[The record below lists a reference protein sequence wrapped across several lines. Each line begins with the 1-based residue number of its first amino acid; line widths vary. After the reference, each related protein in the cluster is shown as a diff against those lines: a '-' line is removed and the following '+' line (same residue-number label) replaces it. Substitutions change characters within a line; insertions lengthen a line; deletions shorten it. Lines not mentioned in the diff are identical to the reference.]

1 MSACRHDAA
10 QGANPE
16 FAPHLTGSQVQC
28 ADCGV
33 IFPNDRAWLAA
44 IYGEP
49 YDDTPLECLDDH
61 DGRCEGEVAYHQ
73 NPYSDSFK
81 AWPRCDKHYEA
92 YTDRMQAL
100 AQRYPVNA
108 PSDFD
113 PSYAGEVWS
122 EEDY

>member
-1 MSACRHDAA
+1 MNDITRLPGEVHLRPGPCPTCEAGKHAYDGHGCLCCDA
-10 QGANPE
+10 P
-16 FAPHLTGSQVQC
+16 
-28 ADCGV
+28 
-33 IFPNDRAWLAA
+33 
-44 IYGEP
+44 
-49 YDDTPLECLDDH
+49 ECLDSHGGD
-61 DGRCEGEVAYHQ
+61 CEGEVAYHQ

-92 YTDRMQAL
+92 YIDRMQGI

>member
-1 MSACRHDAA
+1 MSAVD
-10 QGANPE
+10 
-16 FAPHLTGSQVQC
+16 
-28 ADCGV
+28 
-33 IFPNDRAWLAA
+33 
-44 IYGEP
+44 IYGDP
-49 YDDTPLECLDDH
+49 VTCLDDWN
-61 DGRCEGEVAYHQ
+61 DDCEGEVAYHQ

-81 AWPRCDKHYEA
+81 AWPRCDKHYAA
-92 YTDRMQAL
+92 YIDRMQAL

>member
-1 MSACRHDAA
+1 MSAPLDSLRCYYCDGPMETEDGDAYCPKCV
-10 QGANPE
+10 GHVGDVDE
-16 FAPHLTGSQVQC
+16 S
-28 ADCGV
+28 
-33 IFPNDRAWLAA
+33 
-44 IYGEP
+44 
-49 YDDTPLECLDDH
+49 LECLDDWNG
-61 DGRCEGEVAYHQ
+61 DCEGEVAYHQ

-92 YTDRMQAL
+92 YIDRMQGI